1 MKIFIFLLS
10 SLIIYS
16 QFIFGQNYVLV
27 HGWMNNGGIFTN
39 TDVKQLIQNEF
50 GYSYIYQP
58 NLNGSQTA
66 ATQSLNLRNY
76 LNQYNINSGIAI
88 SYSMGGV
95 TTRTHLKRQFD
106 NNLSQRINQHYTIGS
121 PHLGSKVANNRPEAI
136 KTLILGAY
144 SIVAPTGILM
154 DHPIQ
159 GLGFTYE
166 TGRYE
171 QYWVTASL
179 LWGGS
184 LLSDAIVSGLLD
196 SPGFNDLKTNSQAIA
211 NINQQT
217 NYENNTIKVGIA
229 ATEQDPI
236 LFRMLAHSD
245 PIDISENLM
254 LDYLEIIEYTKLARI
269 AWALYYY
276 FDDPTIYNFIWLA
289 RNVSA
294 YAIFVNIDERWNNSV
309 VEATQ
314 SDGLVSKFSQQY
326 PNANS
331 LYFPDDA
338 SHMEQLDNNQV
349 VDALRSALN
358 QYGNGPL
365 VAPVIASITQNPV
378 PIYKGTGGYVYAN
391 LSQGN
396 GTINYNWFSTNQPS
410 YVSINPNGSSCQ
422 ITYLNVVESIPGDAP
437 TWDFG
442 CTVTNP
448 AFPGWSSTMRFSPS
462 LNSDPNGC
470 PTLAFDNRGT
480 LISENP
486 LLITSMSNPGKDVT
500 DYYLINTP
508 LTPVNNKLNL
518 TIHEPQ
524 TEHTWFDNVS
534 LLETRANP
542 DEKIVV
548 NDEGQVINYK
558 GVLPTRILLNG
569 ETDITQNL
577 LEMDSLS
584 VNLRAGDVLT
594 ISRTTQSIQSDGD
607 VVLGGE
613 EPPIYQKR
621 IPAMLM
627 NVITEKQSDVNEE
640 VVTTE
645 KVPITNFFFR
655 PNKSII
661 SKRLRNLPTGTIEI
675 TINKKLKLDYFVF
688 VSDLRTAR
696 TRELPLVSAV
706 HNVNGDI
713 KSKLTTIDQNYAEMF
728 PTERIDLSFS
738 TTTNSGNRAYILKT
752 VGRYE
757 TDTTFV
763 AKQNNLA
770 KLNEQPIIPTENKL
784 YDNYPNP
791 FNPSTIIKY
800 SLKDDGKV
808 TLKIY
813 NSLGEEVRTLVNEIK
828 PAGNY
833 EVEFNASNLPSGV
846 YIYSIQSGEFVSSK
860 KMILLK

>member
-1 MKIFIFLLS
+1 MKIFILLLS
-10 SLIIYS
+10 SFIIYA
-16 QFIFGQNYVLV
+16 QFIFGQNYILV
-27 HGWMNNGGIFTN
+27 HGWMNNGGVFTG

-106 NNLSQRINQHYTIGS
+106 NNLAQRISQHYTIGS

-144 SIVAPTGILM
+144 SIVTPTGILM
-154 DHPIQ
+154 DDPVQ

-254 LDYLEIIEYTKLARI
+254 LDYLEIIEYTKIARI
-269 AWALYYY
+269 ALALYYY

-294 YAIFVNIDERWNNSV
+294 YAIFINIDERWDNSV
-309 VEATQ
+309 VEAAQ

-331 LYFPDDA
+331 LFYPNNA
-338 SHMEQLDNNQV
+338 SHMEQLDNDQV

-365 VAPVIASITQNPV
+365 VAPIVASITQNPV
-378 PIYKGTGGYVYAN
+378 PICIGSTGYVRVN

-396 GTINYNWFSTNQPS
+396 GSLSYNWISENQPS
-410 YVSINPNGSSCQ
+410 YVSLNPQGNTCY
-422 ITYLNVVESIPGDAP
+422 ITYNTTKSIEGIEAP
-437 TWDFG
+437 NWNFG
-442 CTVTNP
+442 CKVSNEAGSNTKYFT
-448 AFPGWSSTMRFSPS
+448 PS
-462 LNSDPNGC
+462 LSNNCSGC
-470 PTLAFDNRGT
+470 PTLAFEQNGNLVDENT
-480 LISENP
+480 LLVTSISDP
-486 LLITSMSNPGKDVT
+486 DKDVT

-508 LTPVNNKLNL
+508 L
-518 TIHEPQ
+518 HQ
-524 TEHTWFDNVS
+524 
-534 LLETRANP
+534 
-542 DEKIVV
+542 
-548 NDEGQVINYK
+548 
-558 GVLPTRILLNG
+558 
-569 ETDITQNL
+569 
-577 LEMDSLS
+577 
-584 VNLRAGDVLT
+584 
-594 ISRTTQSIQSDGD
+594 
-607 VVLGGE
+607 
-613 EPPIYQKR
+613 
-621 IPAMLM
+621 
-627 NVITEKQSDVNEE
+627 
-640 VVTTE
+640 
-645 KVPITNFFFR
+645 
-655 PNKSII
+655 
-661 SKRLRNLPTGTIEI
+661 
-675 TINKKLKLDYFVF
+675 
-688 VSDLRTAR
+688 
-696 TRELPLVSAV
+696 
-706 HNVNGDI
+706 
-713 KSKLTTIDQNYAEMF
+713 
-728 PTERIDLSFS
+728 
-738 TTTNSGNRAYILKT
+738 
-752 VGRYE
+752 
-757 TDTTFV
+757 
-763 AKQNNLA
+763 
-770 KLNEQPIIPTENKL
+770 
-784 YDNYPNP
+784 
-791 FNPSTIIKY
+791 
-800 SLKDDGKV
+800 
-808 TLKIY
+808 
-813 NSLGEEVRTLVNEIK
+813 
-828 PAGNY
+828 
-833 EVEFNASNLPSGV
+833 
-846 YIYSIQSGEFVSSK
+846 
-860 KMILLK
+860 